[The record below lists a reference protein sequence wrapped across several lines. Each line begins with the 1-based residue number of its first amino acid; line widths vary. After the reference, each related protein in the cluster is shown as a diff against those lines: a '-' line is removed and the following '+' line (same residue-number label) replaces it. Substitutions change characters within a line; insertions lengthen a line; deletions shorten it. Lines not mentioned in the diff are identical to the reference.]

1 MKKIIAMLLCISLL
15 MLAACG
21 GANGAA
27 PASQHKHTAENWSAD
42 QKDHSCQT
50 EGAGVALFVQSNE
63 TGEHPE
69 QSDDPHAAYHIQG
82 FDEYGGIKK
91 SDQRRRQK
99 GKKLDGWGILFPGIA
114 VGSGKKI
121 PQKVHQAGAVGDE

>member
-1 MKKIIAMLLCISLL
+1 MLFLTFRFQIRFRGCKCDQS
-15 MLAACG
+15 CD
-21 GANGAA
+21 
-27 PASQHKHTAENWSAD
+27 QRCQSAD

-50 EGAGVALFVQSNE
+50 EGAGVALFMQSDE

-69 QSDDPHAAYHIQG
+69 QSDDPHASHHIKG
-82 FDEYGGIKK
+82 FDEYGGIKQ

-99 GKKLDGWGILFPGIA
+99 GKKLDGRGILFPGIA

-121 PQKVHQAGAVGDE
+121 PQKVHQSGAVGDE